1 MYFMPGT
8 PLIARSIVM
17 MDDFTNTSALAPG
30 NDSVTVTRGGA
41 MSGNC
46 DTGNDFID
54 RNPMNTINSDSD
66 IAITGLLIKT
76 PNIDEYESCLFG
88 MELQI

>member
-1 MYFMPGT
+1 
-8 PLIARSIVM
+8 
-17 MDDFTNTSALAPG
+17 
-30 NDSVTVTRGGA
+30 